1 MSVDWNGKTA
11 FRASARFRVQMS
23 ESERLGSRK
32 MGQSQ
37 TCSDLAKICGSF
49 ELERMRAQAPKF
61 SENLGVW
68 ALILLSS

>member
-1 MSVDWNGKTA
+1 M
-11 FRASARFRVQMS
+11 
-23 ESERLGSRK
+23 SERLGSRK

-61 SENLGVW
+61 SEKFRGLGSHSVEFLIFPKFIVLEAHVW
-68 ALILLSS
+68 VCCA